1 MCHSIAKMI
10 STSTEKEEEH
20 DWNEDPSTL
29 SLIFSSKYCKI
40 SPVKDNKALNFGWFI
55 VGFSFITLALV
66 YAVWYSFSV
75 FFVALL
81 KEFGWSR
88 SLGAGAFSLF
98 ILLSSM
104 TGSFMGAMVDRFG
117 PKRVIIMGALILG
130 AGLALCSSTQTSW
143 QFYIFFS
150 AITAM
155 GLGATGWVPIITII
169 QHWFKEK
176 RGLPIGIVSSGVGIG
191 ILICVPSVQYLILQ
205 VGWRTTY
212 GIMAIFIPLVV
223 ISMAIP
229 FLKRPPKTT
238 PLLYVDKGISPGVT
252 KDPLVVNEEWAMQ
265 TWTVRQAIATK
276 PFWLLSLSFFL
287 GSFATQSIFAH
298 QVAFFIDRGLEALLA
313 SYFVGI
319 VGIVSIG
326 SKILWGTLSD
336 KIGREVTYTIG
347 VACSISGIIF
357 LVVFH
362 IFSHSSLPYF
372 YAFFF
377 GMGYAVTVALPP
389 LITADFFEGKAYGG
403 IFGSLMFFVSV
414 GGASGAWFAGFIYD
428 QVGNYMP
435 VFIILVA
442 SLFVSNFSTWWA
454 APRKI
459 RMVPGKR
466 KKFT

>member
-1 MCHSIAKMI
+1 
-10 STSTEKEEEH
+10 
-20 DWNEDPSTL
+20 
-29 SLIFSSKYCKI
+29 
-40 SPVKDNKALNFGWFI
+40 VKDNKALNFGWFI

-88 SLGAGAFSLF
+88 SIGAGAFSLF
-98 ILLSSM
+98 IILSSM
-104 TGSFMGAMVDRFG
+104 TGPFMGAMVDRFG
-117 PKRVIIMGALILG
+117 PKRVIIIGSLILG
-130 AGLALCSSTQTSW
+130 TGLALCSLIQTWW

-155 GLGATGWVPIITII
+155 GLGATGWVPNITII
-169 QHWFKEK
+169 QQWF
-176 RGLPIGIVSSGVGIG
+176 
-191 ILICVPSVQYLILQ
+191 Q
-205 VGWRTTY
+205 VGWRMTY
-212 GIMAIFIPLVV
+212 GIMAIFIPLVI

-238 PLLYVDKGISPGVT
+238 PLLYVDKEISPGVT
-252 KDPLVVNEEWAMQ
+252 KDPLVVNEEWTSQ

-276 PFWLLSLSFFL
+276 PFWLLSLSFFW
-287 GSFATQSIFAH
+287 GSFAIQSIFAH
-298 QVAFFIDRGLEALLA
+298 QVAFFMDRGLEALFA
-313 SYFVGI
+313 SYIVGI

-326 SKILWGTLSD
+326 SKILWGVLSD

-347 VACSISGIIF
+347 VTCSISGIIF
-357 LVVFH
+357 LIVFN
-362 IFSHSSLPYF
+362 IFPYSSLPYF

-377 GMGYAVTVALPP
+377 GMGYAVTAALPP

-403 IFGSLMFFVSV
+403 IFGSLMVFVSV

-435 VFIILVA
+435 VFIILIA
-442 SLFVSNFSTWWA
+442 GLFVSNFSIWWA

-459 RMVPGKR
+459 RIVPGKR
-466 KKFT
+466 KKIS

>member
-1 MCHSIAKMI
+1 
-10 STSTEKEEEH
+10 
-20 DWNEDPSTL
+20 
-29 SLIFSSKYCKI
+29 
-40 SPVKDNKALNFGWFI
+40 VKNNKALNFGWFI

-98 ILLSSM
+98 IILSSM
-104 TGSFMGAMVDRFG
+104 TGPFMGAMVDRFG
-117 PKRVIIMGALILG
+117 PKRVIIIGSLVLG
-130 AGLALCSSTQTSW
+130 AGLALCSSIQTWW

-150 AITAM
+150 AITAI
-155 GLGATGWVPIITII
+155 GLGATGWVPNITII
-169 QHWFKEK
+169 QQWFKEK

-191 ILICVPSVQYLILQ
+191 ILICVPSVQYLIIQ
-205 VGWRTTY
+205 VGWRLTY

-238 PLLYVDKGISPGVT
+238 PLLLVDKEILPGVT
-252 KDPLVVNEEWAMQ
+252 KDPLVVNEEWASQ
-265 TWTVRQAIATK
+265 NWTVRQAIATK
-276 PFWLLSLSFFL
+276 PFLLLSLSFFWA
-287 GSFATQSIFAH
+287 SFGTQSIFAH
-298 QVAFFIDRGLEALLA
+298 QVAFFIDRRLEALLA

-319 VGIVSIG
+319 VGVVSIG
-326 SKILWGTLSD
+326 SKILWGVLSD
-336 KIGREVTYTIG
+336 KIGREATYTIG
-347 VACSISGIIF
+347 IACSISGIIF
-357 LVVFH
+357 LIVFN
-362 IFSHSSLPYF
+362 IFPCSSLPYF

-377 GMGYAVTVALPP
+377 GMGYAVTAALPP

-403 IFGSLMFFVSV
+403 IFGSLMLVVSV

-428 QVGNYMP
+428 QVGNYLP
-435 VFIILVA
+435 VFIILIA
-442 SLFVSNFSTWWA
+442 SLFVSGFSTWWA

-459 RMVPGKR
+459 RIVPGRRKR
-466 KKFT
+466 IA

>member
-1 MCHSIAKMI
+1 M
-10 STSTEKEEEH
+10 
-20 DWNEDPSTL
+20 
-29 SLIFSSKYCKI
+29 
-40 SPVKDNKALNFGWFI
+40 KDNKALNFGWII

-88 SLGAGAFSLF
+88 SIGAGAFSLF
-98 ILLSSM
+98 IILSSM
-104 TGSFMGAMVDRFG
+104 IGPFMGGMVDRFG
-117 PKRVIIMGALILG
+117 PKRVIIIGSLILG
-130 AGLALCSSTQTSW
+130 AGLALCSSTQTWW

-155 GLGATGWVPIITII
+155 GLGATGWVPNITII

-176 RGLPIGIVSSGVGIG
+176 RGLPIGIVSSGIGIG
-191 ILICVPSVQYLILQ
+191 ILICVPSVQYLIIQ
-205 VGWRTTY
+205 VGWRMTY

-229 FLKRPPKTT
+229 CLKRPPKTT
-238 PLLYVDKGISPGVT
+238 QLLYIDKEISPGVI
-252 KDPLVVNEEWAMQ
+252 KDPLVVNEEWASQ
-265 TWTVRQAIATK
+265 PWTVRQAIATK
-276 PFWLLSLSFFL
+276 PFWLLSLSLFW
-287 GSFATQSIFAH
+287 GNFATQSIFTH
-298 QVAFFIDRGLEALLA
+298 QVAFFVDRGLEALFA

-326 SKILWGTLSD
+326 SKILWGVLSD

-347 VACSISGIIF
+347 MACSISGIIF
-357 LVVFH
+357 LIVFN
-362 IFSHSSLPYF
+362 IFPYSSLLYF

-377 GMGYAVTVALPP
+377 GMGYAVTAALPP
-389 LITADFFEGKAYGG
+389 LITADFFEGRAYGG
-403 IFGSLMFFVSV
+403 IFGSLMVFVGM

-428 QVGNYMP
+428 QVGNYLP
-435 VFIILVA
+435 VFFILIA
-442 SLFVSNFSTWWA
+442 CLFFSNFSIWWA

-459 RMVPGKR
+459 RIVPGKR

>member
-1 MCHSIAKMI
+1 M
-10 STSTEKEEEH
+10 
-20 DWNEDPSTL
+20 
-29 SLIFSSKYCKI
+29 
-40 SPVKDNKALNFGWFI
+40 KDNKALNFGWII

-88 SLGAGAFSLF
+88 SIGAGAFSLF
-98 ILLSSM
+98 IILSSM
-104 TGSFMGAMVDRFG
+104 IGPFMGNIVDRFG
-117 PKRVIIMGALILG
+117 PKRVIIIGSLILG
-130 AGLALCSSTQTSW
+130 AGLALCSLTQTWW

-155 GLGATGWVPIITII
+155 GLGATGWVPNITII

-176 RGLPIGIVSSGVGIG
+176 RGLPIGIVSSGIGIG
-191 ILICVPSVQYLILQ
+191 ILICVPSVQYLIIQ
-205 VGWRTTY
+205 VGWRMTY

-229 FLKRPPKTT
+229 CLKRPPKTT
-238 PLLYVDKGISPGVT
+238 QLFYSDKEFSPGVI
-252 KDPLVVNEEWAMQ
+252 KDPLVVNEEWASQ
-265 TWTVRQAIATK
+265 PWTVRQAIATK
-276 PFWLLSLSFFL
+276 PFWLLSISLFC
-287 GSFATQSIFAH
+287 GNFATQSIFTH
-298 QVAFFIDRGLEALLA
+298 QVAFFVDRGLEALFA
-313 SYFVGI
+313 SYFVGM

-326 SKILWGTLSD
+326 SKILWGVLSD

-347 VACSISGIIF
+347 MACSISGIIF
-357 LVVFH
+357 LIVFN
-362 IFSHSSLPYF
+362 IFPFSSLPYF

-377 GMGYAVTVALPP
+377 GMGYAVTAALPP
-389 LITADFFEGKAYGG
+389 LIIADFFEGKAYGG
-403 IFGSLMFFVSV
+403 IFGSLMIFSSV

-428 QVGNYMP
+428 QVGNYLP
-435 VFIILVA
+435 VFIILIA

-459 RMVPGKR
+459 RIVPGKR

>member
-1 MCHSIAKMI
+1 MQS
-10 STSTEKEEEH
+10 
-20 DWNEDPSTL
+20 EDFSTL
-29 SLIFSSKYCKI
+29 PLIFSSKSCKI
-40 SPVKDNKALNFGWFI
+40 SPVKDNKALNFGWII

-88 SLGAGAFSLF
+88 SIGAGAFSLF
-98 ILLSSM
+98 IILSSM
-104 TGSFMGAMVDRFG
+104 TGPFMGAVVDRFG
-117 PKRVIIMGALILG
+117 PKRVIIMGSLILG
-130 AGLALCSSTQTSW
+130 AGLALCSSIQTWW

-155 GLGATGWVPIITII
+155 GLGATGWVPNITII

-191 ILICVPSVQYLILQ
+191 ILICVPSVQYLIIQ
-205 VGWRTTY
+205 VGWRITY

-238 PLLYVDKGISPGVT
+238 QLLLVDKEISPEVT
-252 KDPLVVNEEWAMQ
+252 KDPLVVNEEWASQ

-276 PFWLLSLSFFL
+276 PFWLLSLSFFW

-298 QVAFFIDRGLEALLA
+298 QVAFFMDRGLEALFA

-319 VGIVSIG
+319 VGVVSIG
-326 SKILWGTLSD
+326 SKILWGVLSD

-347 VACSISGIIF
+347 MACSISGIIF
-357 LVVFH
+357 LIVFN
-362 IFSHSSLPYF
+362 ISPCSSLPYF

-377 GMGYAVTVALPP
+377 GMGYAVTAALPP

-435 VFIILVA
+435 VFIVLIA

-459 RMVPGKR
+459 RIVPGKR
-466 KKFT
+466 KQFT